1 MTQEEMLQYAK
12 DNYSIGD
19 KISRREFSNNRNT
32 VIIESGCQDHHY
44 WQNDIYLGRNQIYC
58 GKNKV
63 WAVNLSRSNNDNTPQ
78 YEIY

>member
-1 MTQEEMLQYAK
+1 MLQYAQ

-19 KISRREFSNNRNT
+19 KISRKGFSQNSNS

-44 WQNDIYLGRNQIYC
+44 WQNDIYLGKNQIYC
-58 GKNKV
+58 GENKV
-63 WAVNLSRSNNDNTPQ
+63 WAVNLSRSENNNTPQ

>member
-1 MTQEEMLQYAK
+1 MLQYAK

-19 KISRREFSNNRNT
+19 RISRKGFKTNCDT
-32 VIIESGCQDHHY
+32 VIIESGNQGHHHY
-44 WQNDIYLGRNQIYC
+44 YQDIYLGRNQIYC
-58 GKNKV
+58 GDNKV

>member
-1 MTQEEMLQYAK
+1 MTREEMLQYAK

-19 KISRREFSNNRNT
+19 RISRKGFSTNRNT
-32 VIIESGCQDHHY
+32 VTIERGEQDYHY
-44 WQNDIYLGRNQIYC
+44 WYEDIYLGKNQIYC
-58 GKNKV
+58 GNNKV